1 MYRWV
6 STSRVPSTP
15 GGAEGEAST
24 EKKMALTFSVPVS
37 VLPPSE
43 ESESAPTAMDVDK
56 PAPEKPAGQVQAKCD
71 VQGCSERR
79 KYRLVRDFAKG
90 ACGMA
95 HLKALETQLA

>member
-6 STSRVPSTP
+6 STSRAPSTP
-15 GGAEGEAST
+15 AAEGEAST
-24 EKKMALTFSVPVS
+24 EKKMSLSFSVPVS

-43 ESESAPTAMDVDK
+43 GSESTPTAMDVDK
-56 PAPEKPAGQVQAKCD
+56 PAPEKPAGQAQAKCD

-90 ACGMA
+90 ACGIT